1 MAIIN
6 KITVPVTLVNGRA
19 TITYPLTRPKPTM
32 VSTVN
37 ATVSAP
43 MNLNNS
49 INVPIAGY
57 VPPPPEKFT
66 ITSNYVSGASSVT
79 FTVKSDKLGS
89 DTTVE
94 YRLFEGTTVG
104 ASNHKRS
111 GTLKLANGTGLIN
124 YSILSPKPTG
134 GASNVICLVESP
146 SVVQSTVSIPKYT
159 PPYVPP
165 VIPFEPTATFNIST
179 TTITTPSG
187 SRSGTFTYNGDR
199 NNRSDTT
206 RQTFNISAIYQYEPN
221 LNRMGSISYSPSS
234 VNLAPGQSAS
244 VTLNWSS
251 TLTGKTGTISSFAM
265 IPNSAYV
272 DDSGGSIPFR
282 T

>member
-37 ATVSAP
+37 AKVSAP

-49 INVPIAGY
+49 INVPIGGY

-104 ASNHKRS
+104 TSNHKRS

-165 VIPFEPTATFNIST
+165 PV
-179 TTITTPSG
+179 
-187 SRSGTFTYNGDR
+187 
-199 NNRSDTT
+199 
-206 RQTFNISAIYQYEPN
+206 
-221 LNRMGSISYSPSS
+221 YSPINFTQITKDSNNTSGVIKVSFNTYSNTPEYAGTKTVTWTS
-234 VNLAPGQSAS
+234 VYTTADGVTRSTSGGNGSKAMAHGTHGSYNATYSGPVPISGKVS
-244 VTLNWSS
+244 VYL
-251 TLTGKTGTISSFAM
+251 
-265 IPNSAYV
+265 YV
-272 DDSGGSIPFR
+272 DGSNTGSDHHYF
-282 T
+282 